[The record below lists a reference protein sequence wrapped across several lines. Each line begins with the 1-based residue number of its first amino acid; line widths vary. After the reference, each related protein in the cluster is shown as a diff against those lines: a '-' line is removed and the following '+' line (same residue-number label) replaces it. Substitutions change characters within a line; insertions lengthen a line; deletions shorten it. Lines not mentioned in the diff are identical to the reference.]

1 MSASTKN
8 CPKCNGLMTI
18 GFIADRG
25 SNISRFV
32 AEWIEGEPEKV
43 RYLGTSGS
51 NLEVEGRRKLP
62 ISSFRCED
70 CGYLEAFAL

>member
-1 MSASTKN
+1 MSVDPGNCTK
-8 CPKCNGLMTI
+8 CGSQMTR

-32 AEWIEGEPEKV
+32 AEWIEGEPV
-43 RYLGTSGS
+43 TTRYLGTSGS

-62 ISSFRCED
+62 VGSFRCEG
-70 CGYLEAFAL
+70 CGYLELFAL